1 MRELAWRSAKE
12 EEEVGLGPGP
22 LELQPSWAKHTE
34 NSGPKALGSIL

>member
-12 EEEVGLGPGP
+12 EEVVGLGP